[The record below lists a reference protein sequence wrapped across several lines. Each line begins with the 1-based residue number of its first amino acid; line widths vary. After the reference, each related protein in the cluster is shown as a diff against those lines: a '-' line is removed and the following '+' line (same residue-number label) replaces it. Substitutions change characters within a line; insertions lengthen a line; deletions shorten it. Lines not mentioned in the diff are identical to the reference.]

1 MEANVLVLLKLYQGY
16 LNENGNLIQRKAI
29 MHAYIISHDGDVN
42 ENDNFYRWKL
52 IIHGYNAREK
62 KYMVTKNAWGDLN
75 ENENYKNK

>member
-1 MEANVLVLLKLYQGY
+1 MEGNVLVLVKLYQGY

-42 ENDNFYRWKL
+42 ENDNFYMWKL
-52 IIHGYNAREK
+52 IIHCS
-62 KYMVTKNAWGDLN
+62 KNAWGDLN

>member
-42 ENDNFYRWKL
+42 ENDNFY
-52 IIHGYNAREK
+52 
-62 KYMVTKNAWGDLN
+62 M
-75 ENENYKNK
+75 